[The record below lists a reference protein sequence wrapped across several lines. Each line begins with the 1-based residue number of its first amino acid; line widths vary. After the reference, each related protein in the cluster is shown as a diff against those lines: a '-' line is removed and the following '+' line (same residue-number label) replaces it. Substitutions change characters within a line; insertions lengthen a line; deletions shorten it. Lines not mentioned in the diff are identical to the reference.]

1 MESSKTVLTFENSDQ
16 AISRNKTIGKA
27 VIRAVEAVA
36 ITGSVSFGIL
46 SMSKTGNKI
55 ISMQSTVIN
64 NRDSGSDNAYYEEYG
79 AINMSSGK
87 TAAEQKTDD
96 LEKNVDYLI
105 SHINELHRE
114 TTQSINNL
122 ETNLEKD
129 FKDKTESLP
138 TKDWVENTFTTKI
151 IKILCWVMVT
161 GLTIAS
167 TIVSIVLHFWK

>member
-64 NRDSGSDNAYYEEYG
+64 N
-79 AINMSSGK
+79 
-87 TAAEQKTDD
+87 
-96 LEKNVDYLI
+96 
-105 SHINELHRE
+105 
-114 TTQSINNL
+114 
-122 ETNLEKD
+122 
-129 FKDKTESLP
+129 
-138 TKDWVENTFTTKI
+138 
-151 IKILCWVMVT
+151 
-161 GLTIAS
+161 
-167 TIVSIVLHFWK
+167 